1 MRFVAG
7 RGAVAELLLAWA
19 PWRSAIGKML
29 LAGAPCQR
37 CCWQGRCSGTAG
49 RECHGEEDGGT
60 VAKSHRESA
69 AGRSS
74 LHGRQCGS
82 IGKSLPLH
90 GRRCGCIGKP
100 TSAHKKRRA
109 RKRPKYLSRA
119 ASIYCLAKG
128 QHALAKL
135 PLQLCRDCKEGCSK
149 CKNCVELWEY
159 GKDKGV
165 TEYVLSV

>member
-7 RGAVAELLLAWA
+7 RGAVAE
-19 PWRSAIGKML
+19 
-29 LAGAPCQR
+29 
-37 CCWQGRCSGTAG
+37 
-49 RECHGEEDGGT
+49 
-60 VAKSHRESA
+60 SHRESA
-69 AGRSS
+69 AGRGAAAERLQRGGAMAELLLAGTQQRS
-74 LHGRQCGS
+74 
-82 IGKSLPLH
+82 
-90 GRRCGCIGKP
+90 CIGKP

-128 QHALAKL
+128 QHARRSCRWHSPPTCSTGEVASGIHRWHATLAKL

-165 TEYVLSV
+165 TEHVLSV